1 MASLYTLQRPIMCFA
16 VMSIRH
22 PNPNRCFD
30 LLLTSKRYHCQHK
43 VPCRGATLIDILA
56 ANIPQETTGP
66 FLIRWNFRR
75 WVMNPSQPG
84 FGVTVSLHY
93 TVLGLH

>member
-1 MASLYTLQRPIMCFA
+1 MCFA
-16 VMSIRH
+16 AMSIWH
-22 PNPNRCFD
+22 PNPNRCFN
-30 LLLTSKRYHCQHK
+30 LLLTSKCYHCQHK
-43 VPCRGATLIDILA
+43 VPCHGATLINILA

-66 FLIRWNFRR
+66 FLIRWNFHC
-75 WVMNPSQPG
+75 WVMNPLQLG